1 MAIEISG
8 GRVFRTA
15 NQITF
20 PGGRDMKEI
29 TFPAEQFTGDAMIKF
44 EGLAAFTQFALQV
57 DHSPAAEGAT
67 LQLARRLKK
76 LQDDIATPFVS
87 EDFVDNSGTVTMP
100 SGLDQTIFDLQIRTM
115 DELFLIVTLNG
126 ITSIAVS
133 ATLFARKPGR

>member
-1 MAIEISG
+1 MAIQITG

-15 NQITF
+15 SQINF

-29 TFPAEQFTGDAMIKF
+29 TFPEEKFTSNAMIKF
-44 EGLAAFTQFALQV
+44 EGLAAFTQFALQI
-57 DHSPAAEGAT
+57 DHNASAEGGT
-67 LQLARRLKK
+67 LQLARRLKT
-76 LQDDIATPFVS
+76 LQNNIATTFTK

-126 ITSIAVS
+126 ITSVDIS